1 MYVAQTGANTDLTRT
16 RTCRTDQTGAGTTD
30 FTDSDRLAAHRLGSR
45 VRGKAFGTAAT
56 RNGSEIGYETQSRTE
71 REASRSKS
79 RTRLFIGVIRSHTS
93 MVSQERSAHSHL
105 TEFEFAQTTC
115 HSMSSSSQRSASE
128 SAGSEFE
135 SSSSRVAL
143 SGGTPPPHLPSNFRG
158 RPRPRNIPSGL
169 GVTDFLT

>member
-1 MYVAQTGANTDLTRT
+1 MYVAQTGTDWCWHHGLE
-16 RTCRTDQTGAGTTD
+16 TDVNLSQGLD
-30 FTDSDRLAAHRLGSR
+30 LYRHHRLQTQIDLQITDWIPGFG
-45 VRGKAFGTAAT
+45 GKAFGTAAT

-115 HSMSSSSQRSASE
+115 HSMSSSSQQSASQ

-143 SGGTPPPHLPSNFRG
+143 SGGTPPPHKQFKLK
-158 RPRPRNIPSGL
+158 I
-169 GVTDFLT
+169 